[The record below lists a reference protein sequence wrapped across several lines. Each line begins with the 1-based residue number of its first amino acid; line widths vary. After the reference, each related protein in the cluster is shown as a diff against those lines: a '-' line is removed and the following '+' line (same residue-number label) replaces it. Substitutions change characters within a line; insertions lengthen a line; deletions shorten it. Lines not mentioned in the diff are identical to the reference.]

1 MNSTF
6 VTSTRVAVPDVNA
19 ANAVARA
26 VCEARGPVAVAVSG
40 GSDSMALLLL
50 AAEAARAQGKA
61 IIAATVDH
69 GLRVEAA
76 DEARWVA
83 DHCAALGDKL
93 GIAIPH
99 TILRWNGDK
108 PSTGI
113 PAAARQARY
122 ALLAEWARAN
132 GADRI
137 LLGHTLD
144 DQAET
149 VAYRIASNGGV
160 RGAAGL
166 RALSVC
172 PVWPEGRGILLS
184 RPLLQ
189 ARRADLQALLTERGL
204 TWIDDPSNEDLH
216 YGRPRMRAKLA
227 ALSQTKPNL
236 IPRLA
241 AIGEKLSTDQ
251 AVIEAEALDLLEAHL
266 TFDAYGAGLIDPAP
280 LRTAPRDV
288 RATAL
293 SFAILAISGEAHAPA
308 LAGIPPLWTKLEA
321 KACAVTLGGARVGR
335 LGAKYG
341 HRLLLTR
348 DPGAAIGRGAPKPD
362 LILQPGQSGVFEGRF
377 EFSTSPNLHSEA
389 RIRAL
394 GPAAAKGVNLPERLR
409 AALKDAPAHARASLP
424 GIYFEDG
431 SNSATPPFF
440 LRETTAKM
448 AEASEESRILAR
460 FLGKV
465 RLEAR
470 RAAVKALLIGPI

>member
-1 MNSTF
+1 
-6 VTSTRVAVPDVNA
+6 
-19 ANAVARA
+19 
-26 VCEARGPVAVAVSG
+26 
-40 GSDSMALLLL
+40 MALLLL
-50 AAEAARAQGKA
+50 AAEAARAQGKQ

-69 GLRVEAA
+69 GLRPEAA

-83 DHCAALGDKL
+83 AQCQHMH
-93 GIAIPH
+93 IPH
-99 TILRWNGDK
+99 TILRWEGDK

-122 ALLAEWARAN
+122 ALLSQWARMN

-160 RGAAGL
+160 RGAASL
-166 RALSVC
+166 RPLSVC
-172 PVWPEGRGILLS
+172 PIWPEGRGVLLA

-189 ARRADLQALLTERGL
+189 IRRAALQLFLRDHGQD
-204 TWIDDPSNEDLH
+204 WIDDPSNEDQH

-227 ALSQTKPNL
+227 ALSESQSDL

-241 AIGEKLSTDQ
+241 AIGDKLSAEQ
-251 AVIEAEALDLLEAHL
+251 AAIEAEALDLLKAHL
-266 TFDAYGAGLIDPAP
+266 KFDRFGAGMLDPAP

-288 RATAL
+288 RAAAL
-293 SFAILAISGEAHAPA
+293 SFAILAVSGEAHAPPLAA
-308 LAGIPPLWTKLEA
+308 LPGLWARLEA
-321 KACAVTLGGARVGR
+321 KACAVTLGGARVGG
-335 LGAKYG
+335 LGARHG
-341 HRLLLTR
+341 HAMLLTR
-348 DPGAAIGRGAPKPD
+348 DPGAAAGRSQPKPD
-362 LILQPGQSGVFEGRF
+362 LILQPGEARVFDGRF
-377 EFSTSPNLHSEA
+377 EMSTGPNLTGPV

-394 GPAAAKGVNLPERLR
+394 GSTAAKGVNPPERLK
-409 AALKDAPAHARASLP
+409 AALKDAPAHARAALP
-424 GIYFEDG
+424 AIYFQEG

-440 LRETTAKM
+440 LHETTVKM
-448 AEASEESRILAR
+448 AEASDEPRILAR

-465 RLEAR
+465 RLEAQ